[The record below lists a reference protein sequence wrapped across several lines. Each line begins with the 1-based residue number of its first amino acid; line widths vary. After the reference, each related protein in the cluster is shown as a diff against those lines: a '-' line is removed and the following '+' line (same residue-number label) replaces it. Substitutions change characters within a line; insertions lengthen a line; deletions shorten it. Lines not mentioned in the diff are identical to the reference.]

1 MKGNKAFQFR
11 MYPDDEQ
18 KTMFAKTFGC
28 VRFVYNK
35 MLEDRIDHY
44 QKTGKNRKT
53 TPAKY
58 KEEFPFL
65 KEVDSLA
72 LANGQ
77 MNLET
82 AYGNFYRG
90 KGKIGF
96 PKFKSKHRD
105 KDSYTTNCVNGNIA
119 VADGWIRLP
128 KVGRVKIKQHRE
140 IPDGYRLKSCTVA
153 RTPDRKYYV
162 SVLYEYEDQIPE
174 HKAESA
180 TGLDFSMK
188 ELYIDSLGNSPEY
201 PKPYRKA
208 QEKLAREQRKLS
220 KCKRKSNNYYKQ
232 RVKVAKIHRKVAN
245 QRKDFL
251 HKQSRQITNAYD
263 AVCIEDLNMKA
274 MSQALNFGKT
284 VADNGWGMFVA
295 FLGYKLEEAG
305 KKLVKVDK
313 WFPSSKTCSV
323 CGRKKDDL
331 ELSERVYVCEC
342 GNILDRDV
350 NAAINIRKEGMRI
363 LGMA

>member
-35 MLEDRIDHY
+35 MLGDKIDHY
-44 QKTGKNRKT
+44 QKTGENRKT

-90 KGKIGF
+90 KGKTGF

-105 KDSYTTNCVNGNIA
+105 KDSYTTNCVNGNIT
-119 VADGWIRLP
+119 VADGWVRLP
-128 KVGRVKIKQHRE
+128 KAGRVKIKQHRE
-140 IPDGYRLKSCTVA
+140 IPDGYRLKSCTVT

-162 SVLYEYEDQIPE
+162 SVLYEYEYEIQE

-180 TGLDFSMK
+180 IGLDFSMK

-220 KCKRKSNNYYKQ
+220 KCERKSNNYYKQ
-232 RVKVAKIHRKVAN
+232 RVR
-245 QRKDFL
+245 
-251 HKQSRQITNAYD
+251 
-263 AVCIEDLNMKA
+263 NMKA

-284 VADNGWGMFVA
+284 VADNGWGMFVS

-305 KKLVKVDK
+305 KKLIKVDK